1 MLVSSHISFLCNECT
16 LLINSTWYF
25 FVHMFLLVHIV
36 KLILLSSVI
45 TLNSFLFKKMEIKK
59 PANLL
64 AIRLS
69 HL

>member
-45 TLNSFLFKKMEIKK
+45 TLNSFLF
-59 PANLL
+59 
-64 AIRLS
+64 
-69 HL
+69 